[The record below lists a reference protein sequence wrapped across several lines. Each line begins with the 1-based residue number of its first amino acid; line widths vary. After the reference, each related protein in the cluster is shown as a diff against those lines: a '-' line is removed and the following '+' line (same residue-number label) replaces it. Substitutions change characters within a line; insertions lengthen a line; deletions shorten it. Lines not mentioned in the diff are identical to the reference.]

1 MISDEKIHLG
11 NPGRINFNVAKRVRN
26 IRRRKRIS
34 QKELSERSGVSYGSI
49 KRFEGTGNISFISL
63 TRLAVALD
71 AADDIRNMFTDVP
84 YASIEEVIN
93 ERG

>member
-1 MISDEKIHLG
+1 MKKYIWET
-11 NPGRINFNVAKRVRN
+11 PEEINLNVAKRVRN
-26 IRRRKRIS
+26 IRRRKHIS

-49 KRFEGTGNISFISL
+49 KRFESTGNISFISL
-63 TRLAVALD
+63 TKLAVALD